1 MLFVKTG
8 KYIPGR
14 LLCVP
19 QVLFTVVPRISVLT
33 EDSSINILEGKTP
46 LVYTAVFVFVFAADM
61 YYCAHHVSHGT
72 GQAGYCTYYFLRLAR
87 RSFSQSLKTTATATA
102 TAPTTNNQ
110 QQLAPFLR
118 SDGTGRGVASH
129 TPIHR
134 RALRLYTYL
143 TPNVATVSI
152 LIFNPSGPH
161 NSGRSGITLL

>member
-1 MLFVKTG
+1 MCTAGPVHCGPPYQCFDGGLFNQHFGG
-8 KYIPGR
+8 KNTPRLYSSFCFCFCR
-14 LLCVP
+14 RHVLLCTSCVAWNRSGG
-19 QVLFTVVPRISVLT
+19 VLYVLLSAACAPLFLSVLK
-33 EDSSINILEGKTP
+33 DNSNSN
-46 LVYTAVFVFVFAADM
+46 
-61 YYCAHHVSHGT
+61 SN
-72 GQAGYCTYYFLRLAR
+72 
-87 RSFSQSLKTTATATA
+87 S
-102 TAPTTNNQ
+102 TNNQ